1 MVAYLALTLSII
13 CIGISVGM
21 FYYLNEL
28 IKVFNEMID
37 LHEEDDE
44 DLVEEDID

>member
-37 LHEEDDE
+37 LYEGDNEEIVDD
-44 DLVEEDID
+44 